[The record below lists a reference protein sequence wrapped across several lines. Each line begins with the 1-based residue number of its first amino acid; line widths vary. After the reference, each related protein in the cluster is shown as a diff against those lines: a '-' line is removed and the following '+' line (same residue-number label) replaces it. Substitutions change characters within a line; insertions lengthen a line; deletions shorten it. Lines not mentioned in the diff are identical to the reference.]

1 MKATPKSKSP
11 KTIAQ
16 PVELRI
22 ALHVPIHP
30 TKESLAE
37 DVDGFAYGLD
47 LNLEADEEGYHSGA
61 KGQPNYIRWFLIL
74 PGNTPQ
80 SVITAKTKL
89 AVALMDYAYGY
100 RKNLPTRE

>member
-1 MKATPKSKSP
+1 MKSSPKSKSP

-30 TKESLAE
+30 TKESLSE
-37 DVDGFAYGLD
+37 EVDGFAYNLE
-47 LNLEADEEGYHSGA
+47 LNLELDQDGYHSGE
-61 KGQPNYIRWFLIL
+61 KGQPNYFRWFLIL
-74 PGNTPQ
+74 PVNTHQ

-89 AVALMDYAYGY
+89 AIELMNYAYGY
-100 RKNLPTRE
+100 RKTLPTL